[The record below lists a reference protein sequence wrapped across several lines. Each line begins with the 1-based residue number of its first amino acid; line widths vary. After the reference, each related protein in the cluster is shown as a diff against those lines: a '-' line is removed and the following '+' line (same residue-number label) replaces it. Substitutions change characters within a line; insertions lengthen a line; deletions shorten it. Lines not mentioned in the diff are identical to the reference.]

1 MNCFRRKQNLGNFH
15 LLLLQIFA
23 FDLVC
28 RAALFFFTFL
38 SGVILGKAVLL
49 EVRFRQHIFADLG
62 KCFLWMAQDQII
74 AHQFFQKQHRSGAV
88 CQGME
93 YFEIDSG
100 FIVRNLEKKRFV
112 VGYVNLTARRTLF
125 LFYFCWQI
133 ALLQIKPEKTFPQYH
148 GKHRV
153 MLHCLLQR
161 FLQQIR
167 LDVLFQLA
175 VKPEDSRILFSGGR
189 RKCLCRVVQLSPA
202 RRMFFLHFLCL
213 LTPSRVSIVSSLL
226 LCFPVLRLHFSAVF
240 LSLKMHSYTENFPA
254 HIGVQCQAQN
264 SRAMHP

>member
-1 MNCFRRKQNLGNFH
+1 MSSLTFEKDFLGM
-15 LLLLQIFA
+15 
-23 FDLVC
+23 
-28 RAALFFFTFL
+28 T
-38 SGVILGKAVLL
+38 
-49 EVRFRQHIFADLG
+49 
-62 KCFLWMAQDQII
+62 QDQII
-74 AHQFFQKQHRSGAV
+74 AHQFFQKQHRTGAV

-175 VKPEDSRILFSGGR
+175 VKPEDSRILFSGSAGNACAALSSFLQR
-189 RKCLCRVVQLSPA
+189 EECSFFIFYASLRLPVCQL
-202 RRMFFLHFLCL
+202 FLHCCYVFQFFVCIFLL
-213 LTPSRVSIVSSLL
+213 FF
-226 LCFPVLRLHFSAVF
+226 FP
-240 LSLKMHSYTENFPA
+240 
-254 HIGVQCQAQN
+254 
-264 SRAMHP
+264 